1 MAWRDNELA
10 CDALATQGYLDE
22 ETNTLNR
29 DTLAVA
35 LRDVFLK
42 GPVRSA
48 RIDVL
53 QRKEKFYQAGLTR
66 EQLLD
71 RILPG
76 FRERYELND
85 EERLLLKKSAKDHSD
100 LEERDRAI
108 NDVGNLLWGTMSKT
122 SRAGAVQVLLVQKG
136 LLLCEAKAT
145 RDGASVS
152 VKAATDDH
160 DLIIEFYVRPRGD
173 QLVRVSGGVRDDC
186 TMVGMTFEGINE
198 RMRRELGMH
207 VTTAVGNL
215 LQVASPDLSALD
227 MQPAKNTKAISSG
240 PAKG

>member
-1 MAWRDNELA
+1 MTWRDNELA
-10 CDALATQGYLDE
+10 RDALAEQGYIDE
-22 ETNTLNR
+22 ETSTLNR
-29 DTLAVA
+29 DTLAGA

-42 GPVRSA
+42 APVRSA
-48 RIDVL
+48 RVDVL
-53 QRKEKFYQAGLTR
+53 EKKNKFFQAGLTK

-76 FRERYELND
+76 FRERYALND
-85 EERLLLKKSAKDHSD
+85 EERLLLRKSAKDHPE
-100 LEERDRAI
+100 LEERDGAI
-108 NDVGNLLWGTMSKT
+108 NDASNLLWGTMSKT
-122 SRAGAVQVLLVQKG
+122 SRAGAVQVLLVQKS

-145 RDGASVS
+145 RDNATVN

-160 DLIIEFYVRPRGD
+160 DLIIDFYVRPRGD

-186 TMVGMTFEGINE
+186 TMVGMTFEGISE
-198 RMRRELGMH
+198 RMKRELGMH

-215 LQVASPDLSALD
+215 LQVASPDLAVLEL
-227 MQPAKNTKAISSG
+227 QPVRNAKAISSV